1 MTDPECVTEEGR
13 MQHSD
18 SLARRCHCAL
28 VLACVHSL
36 LQVGTSLT
44 ASVDNYGPDS
54 LFPGYAKDDMSL
66 WIDEAQVKQFF
77 NGTVLHG
84 KIGLTFSD

>member
-1 MTDPECVTEEGR
+1 